1 QRLSD
6 GGAAVLGAGAV
17 PGARRGRGGGGRGR
31 GRGARRRARGP
42 RRRARGGPGLS
53 GARPPR
59 RSRPPRRRRRPGAA
73 AGGRA
78 GRLHPSD
85 RQPRAHRRA
94 RRRARNGGTMTWTA
108 NPALTTAAGLPPL
121 QVLPARLGA
130 PRAGW
135 TRQAD
140 VVVIGSGVAGLTAAL
155 RVRAQLPA
163 SRVLL
168 VTKAL
173 LDMGST
179 RWAQGGIASALAAE
193 DSPDDHLRDTLVAG
207 VGLCDPAAV
216 RVLVT
221 DGPARVRELATLG
234 AEFDRTPAGELS
246 LTREGGHLR
255 DRIVHAGGDATGLE
269 VERALIAALRADASV
284 EVIEHALVLDL
295 LVDADGRAAGT
306 TLHVLAERTRDV
318 AGAVLARAVILAT
331 GGMGQ
336 IYAST
341 TNPSVSTG
349 DGVALALRAGAVVT
363 DLEFVQFHPTALKIP
378 GVLAAGQQ
386 PLVSEAMRGE
396 GA

>member
-6 GGAAVLGAGAV
+6 GGAAVLGAGAF

-108 NPALTTAAGLPPL
+108 NPAVTSTANPALTSSANPTLTTAAGLPPL

-173 LDMGST
+173 LD
-179 RWAQGGIASALAAE
+179 
-193 DSPDDHLRDTLVAG
+193 
-207 VGLCDPAAV
+207 
-216 RVLVT
+216 
-221 DGPARVRELATLG
+221 
-234 AEFDRTPAGELS
+234 
-246 LTREGGHLR
+246 
-255 DRIVHAGGDATGLE
+255 
-269 VERALIAALRADASV
+269 
-284 EVIEHALVLDL
+284 
-295 LVDADGRAAGT
+295 
-306 TLHVLAERTRDV
+306 
-318 AGAVLARAVILAT
+318 
-331 GGMGQ
+331 
-336 IYAST
+336 
-341 TNPSVSTG
+341 
-349 DGVALALRAGAVVT
+349 
-363 DLEFVQFHPTALKIP
+363 
-378 GVLAAGQQ
+378 
-386 PLVSEAMRGE
+386 
-396 GA
+396 